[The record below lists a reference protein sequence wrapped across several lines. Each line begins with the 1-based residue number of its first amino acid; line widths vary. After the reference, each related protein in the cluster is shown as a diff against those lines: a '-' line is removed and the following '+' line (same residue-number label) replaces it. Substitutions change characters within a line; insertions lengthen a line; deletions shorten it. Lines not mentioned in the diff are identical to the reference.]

1 MTSNSFAARPVLA
14 TLLMLTIGSTASAGG
29 RASWFKSLRM
39 PGTNAS
45 CCDIGDCHKTEAD
58 WRSGHWWAM
67 VSEKWREIPS
77 SKVLKSPFSLDGS
90 AYVCTGSA
98 AWGVGASV
106 TEPPIYCFVPP
117 NWSS

>member
-1 MTSNSFAARPVLA
+1 MTSISFAARPLLA
-14 TLLMLTIGSTASAGG
+14 ALLILSIGSMASAGG

-58 WRSGHWWAM
+58 WHSGHWWA
-67 VSEKWREIPS
+67 VVNEKWRQIPPTN
-77 SKVLKSPFSLDGS
+77 VLKYPFSIDGA
-90 AYVCTGSA
+90 AYVCTGSP
-98 AWGVGASV
+98 AWSLGALV

-117 NWSS
+117 NWAS